1 MSSMNTTTNTS
12 PDFTNTSFTDTNPS
26 SYPSSTN
33 TDYTSN
39 IDSTTLAT
47 QPPPTHHLHQ
57 SSEVLPGARDTAGS
71 DRPLDVRP
79 TPQGTFPSTPRSH
92 CKTGSRC

>member
-1 MSSMNTTTNTS
+1 MSSMNTNTNTS
-12 PDFTNTSFTDTNPS
+12 STDYNPS
-26 SYPSSTN
+26 FSNPSSTN
-33 TDYTSN
+33 PSTTDYTSN

-57 SSEVLPGARDTAGS
+57 SSDVLPGVAPTGSRDAAGS

-79 TPQGTFPSTPRSH
+79 TPQGTFPSLSPS
-92 CKTGSRC
+92 

>member
-1 MSSMNTTTNTS
+1 MSSTNTTTNTS
-12 PDFTNTSFTDTNPS
+12 STDYNTNTSS
-26 SYPSSTN
+26 

-39 IDSTTLAT
+39 IDNTTLAT

-57 SSEVLPGARDTAGS
+57 SSEVLPGARPAGS
-71 DRPLDVRP
+71 DRPLDVQP

-92 CKTGSRC
+92 CTTG